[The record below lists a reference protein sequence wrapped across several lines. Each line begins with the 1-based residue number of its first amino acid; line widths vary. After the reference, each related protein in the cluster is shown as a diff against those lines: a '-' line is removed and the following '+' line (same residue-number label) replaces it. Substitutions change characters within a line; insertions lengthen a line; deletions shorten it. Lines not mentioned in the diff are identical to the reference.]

1 MAYQYDDPAAMAAAA
16 AQQKQQ
22 GWDRFRSTARA
33 GQAQRQ
39 GLYDKAEAKREA
51 YEKDLA
57 AENKRKSSNWLNW
70 TALGTGL
77 GTMFGMPWLGAGLGT
92 LAGMG
97 KAAASGGD
105 IFDFR
110 SQMKYLDP
118 RMVSGAVTGLANM
131 PSKTDA
137 IKTAAEQVGVPGMPT
152 ASGRRFDVDDPTMGT
167 KFESTWGMSQAEQDA
182 LSRRLHL
189 RQDLISEG
197 RQNLIDQL
205 LSKKNGGQ

>member
-39 GLYDKAEAKREA
+39 GLYDEAEAARIAHENELK
-51 YEKDLA
+51 

-77 GTMFGMPWLGAGLGT
+77 GAAFGMPWLGAGLGT

-118 RMVSGAVTGLANM
+118 GMVTGAAMGLANM
-131 PSKTDA
+131 PGKTDA
-137 IKTAAEQVGVPGMPT
+137 IKTAAQQVGVPGMPT
-152 ASGRRFDVDDPTMGT
+152 ASGRQFDDPTMGT
-167 KFESTWGMSQAEQDA
+167 KLQSTWNMSPAQEEMF
-182 LSRRLHL
+182 RRQQHI
-189 RQDLISEG
+189 RQGHISQG
-197 RQNLIDQL
+197 RKNLIDRL
-205 LSKKNGGQ
+205 TGGK